1 MLAEKARCQA
11 EVTGCYLFRCAD
23 KQCASLLLMLRL
35 SIFNTNIPTLERT
48 HLQASSKSRSLLWHG
63 RGHLKSTELCSAR
76 ASGQEVLQF
85 AAVLLLS
92 AHVTAECTKNTQLSF
107 KLHRSSSAKNTI
119 RMTHVGRMLH
129 IAKPNHQPA
138 LPNAIVKCHIYT
150 SPKSLQG
157 WGLHQSQA
165 AHISACS
172 ASPGGNSSRN
182 PIWTSPGA
190 TWSHSL

>member
-157 WGLHQSQA
+157 WDL
-165 AHISACS
+165 
-172 ASPGGNSSRN
+172 
-182 PIWTSPGA
+182 T
-190 TWSHSL
+190 LV